1 MFSMKNLA
9 RSSLVS
15 VLVGGVTL
23 ANAAAITAPAE
34 LTDAGASVL
43 VIGAAVFA
51 ISIGIKVY
59 KWVRRA
65 L

>member
-1 MFSMKNLA
+1 MFSMKNLV
-9 RSSLVS
+9 RSATAAA
-15 VLVGGVTL
+15 LVGGVTL
-23 ANAAAITAPAE
+23 ANAAPITAPAE
-34 LTDAGASVL
+34 LADAGASVL